1 MKRVISIVLCLVLA
15 LSLCGC
21 EKMDYNKAVELY
33 EAGGYEGAKAA
44 FEALGDYEDSAE
56 YAAKAQ
62 LVLDYRNAIELYAEE
77 KYSEAAEAFEALGEY
92 EDSAEYLAK
101 LQDKLLLEKITGRWQ
116 TEEIDMTN
124 LILGSIKEEMA
135 ALGYDEINFDDVDK
149 LSYSVYYTFED
160 YGVVNQ
166 ELVEESYTDFFI
178 SVAYIIKDTIIK
190 LSEQEIAAV
199 AEAYGMALEDV
210 YAALGVAD
218 IHEYMESTL
227 GMSLDEFLSLIYTE
241 ESFNELLEAS
251 IVNGAWYLRDGVI
264 YIVAGHDVEKASYDP
279 ETDTITVEEIELDDP
294 ENEEFSQ
301 EEASLIYPY
310 TMSRAGTTNLSA

>member
-77 KYSEAAEAFEALGEY
+77 KYSEAAEAFEALGDY

-135 ALGYDEINFDDVDK
+135 ALGYDEINFDVTND
-149 LSYSVYYTFED
+149 SVSSIEGNNNLRILGKGEFVIID
-160 YGVVNQ
+160 
-166 ELVEESYTDFFI
+166 LDSIFI
-178 SVAYIIKDTIIK
+178 QDRVKYIEY
-190 LSEQEIAAV
+190 LNS
-199 AEAYGMALEDV
+199 
-210 YAALGVAD
+210 LGIDGKISAN
-218 IHEYMESTL
+218 
-227 GMSLDEFLSLIYTE
+227 
-241 ESFNELLEAS
+241 SF
-251 IVNGAWYLRDGVI
+251 VR
-264 YIVAGHDVEKASYDP
+264 
-279 ETDTITVEEIELDDP
+279 
-294 ENEEFSQ
+294 
-301 EEASLIYPY
+301 
-310 TMSRAGTTNLSA
+310 SRILK